1 MYLITIIKEYAG
13 VCKSWILLF
22 STNSKHVFPVC
33 DCKYQN
39 VTACVTSLLYKN
51 SISVNYVDLHFP
63 NFLCVAMLSVSV
75 ILALTSPLFHDE
87 LKNIDAPKLCGLVYG
102 VLSLA
107 VAHLQPRGVAL
118 VQALKLLQVPFACS
132 LERKHEGKIRI
143 AQGPL

>member
-1 MYLITIIKEYAG
+1 MYLVTIIKEYAG
-13 VCKSWILLF
+13 ECNSWILSL

-33 DCKYQN
+33 DCKYPN

-51 SISVNYVDLHFP
+51 SISVNYVLFS

-87 LKNIDAPKLCGLVYG
+87 LENIDAPKLCGLMYG
-102 VLSLA
+102 VLPLA

-132 LERKHEGKIRI
+132 LERKHKSRIRI
-143 AQGPL
+143 A